1 MRLRTTAP
9 PNAFLMLNPK
19 RLSGSWFTRK
29 KTVKWELDRRFP
41 VRYTASNSPLRT
53 SRAARGKSRRPSLLG
68 REPMASLLA
77 ARRQHLAAALR
88 LHAYA
93 KAVRLRAPPL
103 PRLISP
109 LWQSTPPLIRVE
121 RSRDF
126 TFLRTNAAPRS
137 AKSTIPHHVES
148 SPSTSNPPSADAA
161 SRSDPSQSHL
171 PVQSPHAIHAATAH
185 SSCRSSE
192 SVPRAISDHP
202 NPRSRSCSTTDRSSH
217 RAQTKIPT
225 PSAPAATCVDWPC
238 TCRSQSP

>member
-109 LWQSTPPLIRVE
+109 LWHSTPPLIRVE

-126 TFLRTNAAPRS
+126 TFLRTNAAP
-137 AKSTIPHHVES
+137 
-148 SPSTSNPPSADAA
+148 AA
-161 SRSDPSQSHL
+161 SRGQPSTGCISSLFRISKCSRPPLTRSRNVTQ
-171 PVQSPHAIHAATAH
+171 PHHAA
-185 SSCRSSE
+185 C
-192 SVPRAISDHP
+192 
-202 NPRSRSCSTTDRSSH
+202 
-217 RAQTKIPT
+217 
-225 PSAPAATCVDWPC
+225 
-238 TCRSQSP
+238 